1 MTKKI
6 FEALELKVVRF
17 DEEDIVRT
25 SETQSGDV
33 VDGPMN
39 WDD

>member
-1 MTKKI
+1 MTKKN
-6 FEALELKVVRF
+6 FEALEIEIVPFDAEDVVRMS
-17 DEEDIVRT
+17 D
-25 SETQSGDV
+25 TQSGDV